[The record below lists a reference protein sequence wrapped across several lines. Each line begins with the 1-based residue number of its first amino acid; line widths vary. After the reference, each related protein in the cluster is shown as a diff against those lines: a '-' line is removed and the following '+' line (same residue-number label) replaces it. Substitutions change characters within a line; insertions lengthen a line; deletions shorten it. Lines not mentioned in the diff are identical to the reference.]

1 MRKLIYLLTDGNKV
15 NSWGEAVASGQDF
28 EVKFEDIPEPTPEPL
43 PKQKANRKA
52 VKAH

>member
-1 MRKLIYLLTDGNKV
+1 MRKLIYLLTNGNKA

-28 EVKFEDIPEPTPEPL
+28 EVKFEDIPEPTPELL